1 MASPVLGSGTQGCN
15 SAEASARRGH
25 HQRTTRIRP
34 EGAFAQG
41 ALPTD
46 NLLKTHSSL
55 SYRVPPVQRGFLFV
69 LSSRALLARER
80 RCDQCSD
87 SRPSA

>member
-34 EGAFAQG
+34 EG